1 MSKLALG
8 TAQFGSDYGIAN
20 QKGKIKLS
28 EAQKIMN
35 LAKKT
40 SIELID
46 TAIDYGDS
54 QSIMGNLGVKDFK
67 IVTKLPDLPNSVVD
81 IDSWVEDQ
89 VKSSLTLMDVSYC
102 YGLLIHKS
110 KDLLD
115 KNGKKLINAINKI
128 KINGLVEKIGISIYD
143 PSELEQLMNLFKFD
157 IVQAPLNIIDRRLEK
172 SGWLSKLN
180 KYGVEVHSRSAFL
193 QGLLLMKR
201 SQLPKKFLKWQN
213 ILDRWFLEIEKDNL
227 KALEECLSYPL
238 SLKEVKYVVVGVDS
252 YYQFKDLLKVAEYR
266 RSNNDWSFM
275 ISDDQMLINPYNWN
289 KL

>member
-20 QKGKIKLS
+20 KEGKIKLS
-28 EAQKIMN
+28 DANKILN
-35 LAKKT
+35 LAKKN

-46 TAIDYGDS
+46 TATTYGDS
-54 QSIMGNLGVKDFK
+54 QTIIGNLGIKDFK
-67 IVTKLPDLPNSVVD
+67 IVTKLPDLPKYITD

-89 VKSSLTLMDVSYC
+89 VISSLTLLDVSSC

-115 KNGKKLINAINKI
+115 KTGKKLINAIKRVKN
-128 KINGLVEKIGISIYD
+128 NGLVEKIGISIYD
-143 PSELEQLMNLFKFD
+143 PSELEYLMQLNNFD

-180 KYGVEVHSRSAFL
+180 KCGVEVHSRSAFL
-193 QGLLLMKR
+193 QGLLLMSR
-201 SQLPKKFLKWQN
+201 NQLPEKFMKWQN

-238 SLKEVKYVVVGVDS
+238 SLKEVKYVIVGVDS
-252 YYQFKDLLKVAEYR
+252 YYQFKNLLKVSECR